1 MTISKDASIP
11 GVVHIATNEAGPR
24 VVMFCGTHGDEI
36 SGIHA
41 LDKLFFDLFTGSRTL
56 LRGKL
61 TLVRVN
67 ALAIAAERRYIK
79 YNANRM
85 FRDEYG
91 PEIDR
96 DAYEYKRAQE
106 LKPLLQNCDYFLDL
120 HSAPIAQEPFL
131 VAEEQAAGF
140 YSRLGLPYIIMGWN
154 KFSGG
159 PTGGDGENYAN
170 KYGAK
175 AATLESGSH
184 FEKRSDDVA
193 YRTVLTLLSLLG
205 MLEGVEQQAS
215 GEAEIIDMYAVI
227 TKDADDF
234 RYAGEVSNFKR
245 FARNDAFAFQNG
257 QPLTVDEDSYLL
269 IPMVP
274 EETKVHEEVCYLGR
288 SVHRGVSPA
297 LARPHA
303 ASDAPARDHGR
314 D

>member
-1 MTISKDASIP
+1 MIISKDAKIRN
-11 GVVHIATNEAGPR
+11 VVHITTEEAGPR
-24 VVMFCGTHGDEI
+24 VVMFSGTHGDEI

-41 LDKLFFDLFTGSRTL
+41 LEKLFFDLFTGSRTL
-56 LRGKL
+56 LRGNL

-67 ALAIAAERRYIK
+67 ELAIAAERRYIR
-79 YNANRM
+79 YNVNRM

-96 DAYEYKRAQE
+96 DAYEYTRVQE
-106 LKPLLQNCDYFLDL
+106 LKPLLQSCDYFLDL

-131 VAEEQAAGF
+131 VAEKQAAGF
-140 YSRLGLPYIIMGWN
+140 YAKLGLPYIIMGWN

-193 YRTVLTLLSLLG
+193 YRTVLSLLSLLG
-205 MLEGVEQQAS
+205 MIEGIEDKAS
-215 GEAEIIDMYAVI
+215 AAAEIIDMYAVV
-227 TKDADDF
+227 TKDAADF
-234 RYAGEVSNFKR
+234 RYTGEVSNFKR
-245 FARNDAFAFQNG
+245 FARNDVFAFQNG
-257 QPLTVDEDSYLL
+257 QPLAVNEDSFLL

-288 SVHRGVSPA
+288 RLQGIA
-297 LARPHA
+297 ELT
-303 ASDAPARDHGR
+303 APG
-314 D
+314 